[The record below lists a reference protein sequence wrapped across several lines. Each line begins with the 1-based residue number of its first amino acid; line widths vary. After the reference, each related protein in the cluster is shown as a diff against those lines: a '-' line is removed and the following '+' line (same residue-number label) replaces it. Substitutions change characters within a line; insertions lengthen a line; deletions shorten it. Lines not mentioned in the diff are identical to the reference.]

1 MSLES
6 ELVAALNPLVGNRVH
21 FGVLPVDTVTAN
33 VWPCIAL
40 PTEIITPDN
49 TICGAS
55 DLENYRVQIDVYGP
69 SYGALVTLR
78 KQIFTAIEAAFSL
91 SERINDMT
99 DYDAD
104 LKLHRRII
112 EYSIPAE

>member
-6 ELVAALNPLVGNRVH
+6 DLIAALNPLVGNRVYP
-21 FGVLPVDTVTAN
+21 GLIPVGSTT
-33 VWPCIAL
+33 WPAIAL
-40 PTEIITPDN
+40 PTEIITPDS

-78 KQIFTAIEAAFSL
+78 KQIFAAIDTAFPL